1 MKGIS
6 KFDNDIF
13 LNDSGKEL
21 CVVSKQ
27 KYDKTKAIEIAKKEI
42 GYHAKPYYIACK
54 NSFVRHRAGVDEDGE
69 KAVCWWLEHK
79 EHRTSCPVW
88 EFYAV
93 TDAGFIDS
101 EYETI
106 EVN

>member
-6 KFDNDIF
+6 KFDYAIF
-13 LNDSGKEL
+13 LNDSGMEL

-42 GYHAKPYYIACK
+42 GYHVKPYYLACK
-54 NSFVRHRAGVDEDGE
+54 NSFVRHRAGVEYGE
-69 KAVCWWLEHK
+69 KAVCWWLEESEHK
-79 EHRTSCPVW
+79 TSCPVW

-93 TDAGFIDS
+93 DNIKYVKNGYDVLEI
-101 EYETI
+101 
-106 EVN
+106 N